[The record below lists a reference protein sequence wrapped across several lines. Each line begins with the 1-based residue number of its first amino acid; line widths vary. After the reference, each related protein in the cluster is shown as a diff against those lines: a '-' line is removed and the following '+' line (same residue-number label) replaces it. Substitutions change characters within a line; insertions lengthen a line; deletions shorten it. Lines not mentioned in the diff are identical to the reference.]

1 MSRQIMY
8 RRLKDENVSFA
19 ETLDALRHRLAA
31 DYIRSRKIS
40 VNQTAYLV
48 GSSEPSSFVRA
59 FKRWAGMTPARFRA
73 S

>member
-19 ETLDALRHRLAA
+19 ETLDALRHRMAA
-31 DYIRSRKIS
+31 DYMRARKIS

-48 GSSEPSSFVRA
+48 GLSEPSSFVRA
-59 FKRWAGMTPARFRA
+59 FKRWTGMTPARFRA
-73 S
+73 T